1 MVQILLTV
9 VWDRSL
15 GSCSFEDDGVFALH
29 LLGDS
34 DKQTLL
40 LDL

>member
-1 MVQILLTV
+1 MMVLTV

-15 GSCSFEDDGVFALH
+15 GSCSFEGDSVFSLT
-29 LLGDS
+29 LFGDS